1 MFSCM
6 YSTHCAWILCK
17 SKSNLISKSLPNI
30 YDNINAVQH
39 FLLQVFNI
47 LTYGGFNL
55 KPEVTCM

>member
-30 YDNINAVQH
+30 YDNINAFQH

-47 LTYGGFNL
+47 PTYLF
-55 KPEVTCM
+55 TAASI